1 MRFAR
6 LDKDFVGK
14 QAMLA
19 RESSSK
25 ITLLALDDAET
36 ECLGGEGVFVG
47 HDLVGSVTSAAYGHS
62 VGTSLAIAF
71 VKNSARTE
79 GEQFT
84 VALLGRRIVARM
96 LEEVPYDPD
105 NLRVRF

>member
-79 GEQFT
+79 GE
-84 VALLGRRIVARM
+84 
-96 LEEVPYDPD
+96 
-105 NLRVRF
+105 